1 LLHLRLQFLS
11 GNRPARISLPSHN
24 PISVAVVGVGVFGR
38 NHARVYK
45 ELEQQGEPV
54 RLLGV
59 VDPDVNR
66 ADAVAREFGCKA
78 FGSVKQLLTTHSE
91 VQAASVAAPTVHH
104 LAVASDLMKAGVDV
118 LIEKPLAATL
128 PEADQLV
135 ALAVTHKRIA
145 QVGHLERFNPA
156 VRATLPI
163 LTRPMFFEVHR
174 LSVFTPRSLDVDVVL
189 DLMIHDLDIVLAFA
203 RSPVKEV
210 RAVGLPILSGK
221 VDIANVRL
229 ELESGCI
236 ANFTASRVSTE
247 RVRKLRFFQP
257 RQYVSLDYG
266 RQEVL
271 VFTVGQDGAAPANPS
286 VNPQIGVTK
295 PPVAAE
301 EPLHAELKSF
311 LYAVQERSTPVVPLE
326 DGRRALALALEIVA
340 AISAHGKKVD
350 LAGMAKTRT

>member
-1 LLHLRLQFLS
+1 
-11 GNRPARISLPSHN
+11 
-24 PISVAVVGVGVFGR
+24 VVGVGVFGR

-45 ELEQQGEPV
+45 ELEQQGEAI

-59 VDPDVNR
+59 VDPDTNR

-78 FGSVKQLLTTHSE
+78 FGSIKQLLTTHSE
-91 VQAASVAAPTVHH
+91 VRAASVAVPTVHH
-104 LAVASDLMKAGVDV
+104 LPVARELMNSGVDV
-118 LIEKPLAATL
+118 LIEKPLAATMA
-128 PEADQLV
+128 EAEELV
-135 ALAVTHKRIA
+135 ALASKQKCVA
-145 QVGHLERFNPA
+145 QAGHLERFNPA

-203 RSPVKEV
+203 KSPVKEV

-221 VDIANVRL
+221 VDIANVRV
-229 ELESGCI
+229 EFESGCI

-257 RQYVSLDYG
+257 RQYVSIDYG

-271 VFTVGQDGAAPANPS
+271 VFTVDADRAARGVPS
-286 VNPQIGVTK
+286 ANPQIGVAK
-295 PPVAAE
+295 PPVVSE
-301 EPLHAELKSF
+301 EPLRAELKSF
-311 LYAVQERSTPVVPLE
+311 LHAVMTRSTPVVPIE
-326 DGRRALALALEIVA
+326 DGRRALGLALEIVD
-340 AISAHGKKVD
+340 AICAHGKKIG
-350 LAGMAKTRT
+350 LASMA

>member
-1 LLHLRLQFLS
+1 MHLQFL
-11 GNRPARISLPSHN
+11 PATCHPVSALSSHN
-24 PISVAVVGVGVFGR
+24 PISVAVVGAGVFGR
-38 NHARVYK
+38 NHARIYK
-45 ELEQQGEPV
+45 ELEGQGQPV

-59 VDPDVNR
+59 VDSDVNR
-66 ADAVAREFGCKA
+66 ADDVAREFSCKA
-78 FGSVKQLLTTHSE
+78 FGSVHQLLTTHSE
-91 VQAASVAAPTVHH
+91 LQAASVAVPTVHH
-104 LAVASDLMKAGVDV
+104 LAVSRELLNAGIDV
-118 LIEKPLAATL
+118 LIEKPLATTL
-128 PEADQLV
+128 AEADELV
-135 ALAVTHKRIA
+135 ALAEKHKRVA

-156 VRATLPI
+156 VRATVPI
-163 LTRPMFFEVHR
+163 LTQPMFFEVHR

-221 VDIANVRL
+221 VDIANVRI

-271 VFTVGQDGAAPANPS
+271 VFTVGPDGSSTAPS
-286 VNPQIGVTK
+286 VNPQIGVAK
-295 PPVAAE
+295 PAVAAE

-311 LYAVQERSTPVVPLE
+311 LQAVHKRSAPEVSLE
-326 DGRRALALALEIVA
+326 DGRRALALALEIIA
-340 AISAHGKKVD
+340 AIREHAKKVK
-350 LAGMAKTRT
+350 LSEIIKVKN

>member
-1 LLHLRLQFLS
+1 MFSAGFAFTILAATGHREFLLS
-11 GNRPARISLPSHN
+11 TKS

-59 VDPDVNR
+59 MDPDVNR

-118 LIEKPLAATL
+118 LIEKPIAATL
-128 PEADQLV
+128 PEADHLV

-145 QVGHLERFNPA
+145 KVGHLERFNPA

-189 DLMIHDLDIVLAFA
+189 DLMIHDLA
-203 RSPVKEV
+203 
-210 RAVGLPILSGK
+210 
-221 VDIANVRL
+221 
-229 ELESGCI
+229 
-236 ANFTASRVSTE
+236 
-247 RVRKLRFFQP
+247 
-257 RQYVSLDYG
+257 
-266 RQEVL
+266 
-271 VFTVGQDGAAPANPS
+271 
-286 VNPQIGVTK
+286 
-295 PPVAAE
+295 
-301 EPLHAELKSF
+301 
-311 LYAVQERSTPVVPLE
+311 
-326 DGRRALALALEIVA
+326 
-340 AISAHGKKVD
+340 
-350 LAGMAKTRT
+350 